1 MIRRTSS
8 LSAAAAVLALAA
20 AAVLPGSASAQ
31 AGVQRPARP
40 APHLITF
47 GSKPGLPS
55 VRVVGIG
62 GTIVSSAVGRAIDL
76 KLRGT
81 AYKVTVFRTGPARF
95 RVGVAD
101 PSGHTTTVVADV
113 ERVGPYASRIRVGGR
128 SHRLVTAA
136 HGPVQLV
143 EVDGVTHRVS
153 RDEGGVLRWNSF
165 LIACRETAELRAEDR
180 HLGAALLRV
189 LAEMELTTALFSVNA
204 AKSVVGVS
212 HATAFAFACA
222 RWSIE
227 PAAALQTFAW
237 AWVENQVLAA
247 VKLVP
252 LGQSAAQRMLHR
264 LTARIPPLV
273 EQAHKLTDS
282 DIGISTAL
290 SAVASGRHEIQYS
303 RLFRS

>member
-1 MIRRTSS
+1 MSRPRITRTLIHTAEAHSRPGAADAHAS
-8 LSAAAAVLALAA
+8 LQLLRLLHLASPALPIGAFHFSQGLEHAVEARW
-20 AAVLPGSASAQ
+20 VTDEASA
-31 AGVQRPARP
+31 
-40 APHLITF
+40 LEW
-47 GSKPGLPS
+47 
-55 VRVVGIG
+55 IG
-62 GTIVSSAVGRAIDL
+62 GIAAGSLATLDL
-76 KLRGT
+76 PVLLR
-81 AYKVTVFRTGPARF
+81 
-95 RVGVAD
+95 
-101 PSGHTTTVVADV
+101 
-113 ERVGPYASRIRVGGR
+113 
-128 SHRLVTAA
+128 LQAA
-136 HGPVQLV
+136 WKQ
-143 EVDGVTHRVS
+143 DDQS
-153 RDEGGVLRWNSF
+153 DVLRWNAF

-189 LAEMELTTALFSVNA
+189 LAEMDLTTALFSVNA

-227 PAAALQTFAW
+227 PEAAMQTFAW

-290 SAVASGRHEIQYS
+290 NAVASGRHEIQYS